1 MNIAW
6 NCQSILACRHSPKSS
21 PENPANGMT
30 EGIERIRSGKM
41 KQEHRGDFP
50 EPQHNLESF
59 RDTGLLTLDYFLL

>member
-1 MNIAW
+1 M
-6 NCQSILACRHSPKSS
+6 QTFPKIP

-30 EGIERIRSGKM
+30 EGIERIRRGKM
-41 KQEHRGDFP
+41 KQEHMGDFP

>member
-30 EGIERIRSGKM
+30 EGIERIRKWQNEARTHGGFLS
-41 KQEHRGDFP
+41 
-50 EPQHNLESF
+50 HNTIPKAF
-59 RDTGLLTLDYFLL
+59 GTLAY